1 MCSRLSSV
9 LSTLTGREMCKH
21 RGVVFFLA
29 APTTPRASA
38 KSGWDGPEL
47 AQVFP
52 LPSSVTGPWP
62 GEAGRQGVVV
72 RLFIS
77 QAVGGEFLGYSI
89 NI

>member
-1 MCSRLSSV
+1 
-9 LSTLTGREMCKH
+9 MCKH

-38 KSGWDGPEL
+38 KSGPEL
-47 AQVFP
+47 EQVFP
-52 LPSSVTGPWP
+52 LPSSATGPWP